1 MTLHFVMAP
10 DQQILDKITPLL
22 SDADTLIL
30 LADGAY
36 LTHAAEN
43 RKLPFRVREKDLT
56 ARGLT
61 ATAECTI
68 NDQQWLALTLD
79 HEKTMS
85 WAR

>member
-1 MTLHFVMAP
+1 MTLHFVMTP

-36 LTHAAEN
+36 LAHAAEN
-43 RKLPFRVREKDLT
+43 RQLPFRVREKDLT

-61 ATAECTI
+61 ATAESI
-68 NDQQWLALTLD
+68 ISDQQWLALTLD

-85 WAR
+85 WTR

>member
-61 ATAECTI
+61 ATAECRRASCVAPR
-68 NDQQWLALTLD
+68 QGGQF
-79 HEKTMS
+79 HPRS
-85 WAR
+85 SR